1 MPALPLMSGGTSLS
15 AAPAVRHEHAR
26 RAAGDPHLYGCRGGH
41 LDLVVP
47 ASLTG
52 PGINARLGVLAVGL
66 VAFAAAVVDVTAVA
80 IRFLDA
86 RFRRRRHQPYD
97 PRPLPRKG
105 LAFDGQGARRRRPT
119 RPANSRT

>member
-1 MPALPLMSGGTSLS
+1 MGTREVPLGIHTSTG
-15 AAPAVRHEHAR
+15 AVAVT
-26 RAAGDPHLYGCRGGH
+26 

-80 IRFLDA
+80 IRFLDGSLPETSPPA
-86 RFRRRRHQPYD
+86 LRSAASPEEGCSCSTVKALAGVVR
-97 PRPLPRKG
+97 PRP
-105 LAFDGQGARRRRPT
+105 
-119 RPANSRT
+119 